1 MKLEL
6 RGTLKKMGTTIE
18 QKLHTIFVLQD
29 ELNELTC
36 RGWKYSE
43 NDYARAGVMECAELI
58 DQIGWKWW
66 KKQETNY
73 PEARREVVDIL
84 HFIISLAIRWGC
96 SEPHVL
102 QLYNAASADNPKVEL
117 LFECK
122 DEVEKKEYIIT
133 SIEQLMVDLLQV
145 TSWNDIWFSFF
156 TVAFLLDLDLD
167 DLYIEYIKKNA
178 LNKFRQE
185 NGYKEGYKIE
195 YRPGIEVKEDNEL
208 LEEILNKDLPA
219 DPKEAIDYVIS
230 ELLEATKSGQNS

>member
-1 MKLEL
+1 
-6 RGTLKKMGTTIE
+6 MGITIE

-36 RGWKYSE
+36 RGWKYSH
-43 NDYARAGVMECAELI
+43 NDYARAAMMECSELI

-66 KKQETNY
+66 KKSETNL

-84 HFIISLAIRWGC
+84 HFVISLAIRWGC
-96 SEPHVL
+96 SEPQVL
-102 QLYNAASADNPKVEL
+102 QLYNAASVDNPKVDL

-122 DEVEKKEYIIT
+122 DEEEKKEYILT

-145 TSWNDIWFSFF
+145 TSWNDIWFSYF
-156 TVAFLLDLDLD
+156 TVVFLLDMDLD

-185 NGYKEGYKIE
+185 YGYKEGTYVKVLE
-195 YRPGIEVKEDNEL
+195 GKEDNTL
-208 LEEILNKDLPA
+208 LEEILNKDLPT
-219 DPKEAIDYVIS
+219 DPKAAIDYIVKELAEKLVIK
-230 ELLEATKSGQNS
+230 ASGQNL